1 MIASPIL
8 SPPKPLNLPSIKN
21 LAPPI
26 GGIVKNAAKVAPGIG
41 GGIGLFL
48 LKELIAPAPANE
60 GEDEFLRKLKNPYN
74 PSKLVDTAFEQPAPY
89 YGGGVSNVQ
98 YKMHLRLKDPNG
110 VSSEFISGASYTGK
124 CTWGTAYLNSP
135 SPGSGGAYGTWVTP
149 FTTNNGAF
157 SSSLSW
163 SVYSQVTPLGWI
175 RLDAQPDV
183 NPAPIAPGVKEQG
196 TQNPVVSGE
205 PPLTND
211 EFFKK
216 FGAPPRINQDFF
228 APPRPGAKDSPQIT
242 PVPTGETFPN
252 ANSQAPAAAPPITDP
267 AKDVPTV
274 NAAPASS
281 DNTYTRTYTKTGSD
295 AWGST
300 PGTKTYSPGVDNLGL
315 KSPAGVKPS
324 SQGGVT
330 SGGGVTPLNPPT
342 TSNPPVIDVPTPS
355 NTDNLITAL
364 GSTLALILDQTSKA
378 KIKEATGEAV
388 CEKTSPGQC
397 LSNMFNGKPSWADGL
412 NAGLE
417 GVNLLLSKEIL
428 AVVKNTN
435 QVINHPKY
443 GLLKIQEFADTAWKA
458 TRADKI
464 LNVINTAL
472 ILHNAIML
480 SNNVAYTITEIV
492 DNVLATFNIK
502 DHEDKDIDVSSWI
515 SGKFQAIVTSIIG
528 AENYSQ
534 FSTALKKANRIY
546 QASANVLWGI
556 RDIMDSAQ
564 NIAELTGENVS
575 IIGNALRKCGVVR
588 ENIYGRMP
596 ENINASNAFLKRMEN
611 IQEGLDMV
619 EEISQDTRD
628 VKETWDEMKD
638 NTKEFDDAVN
648 DWNKD
653 KDTEEN
659 NVKKSINNLSEP
671 KESDTEQS
679 N

>member
-1 MIASPIL
+1 MSISSLANSVKEVGSFVNKIPSPPGGIKLGIL
-8 SPPKPLNLPSIKN
+8 SAPLVF
-21 LAPPI
+21 
-26 GGIVKNAAKVAPGIG
+26 IVNEAINARP
-41 GGIGLFL
+41 L
-48 LKELIAPAPANE
+48 NE
-60 GEDEFLRKLKNPYN
+60 GEDEFLRKLKNPYK
-74 PSKLVDTAFEQPAPY
+74 PSKLVDTVFEQPAPY
-89 YGGGVSNVQ
+89 YGGGVSGVQ
-98 YKMHLRLKDPNG
+98 YKMHIRFRKANG
-110 VSSEFISGASYTGK
+110 EYEEYVSGSYYTGV
-124 CTWGTAYLNSP
+124 CTWGTPVATFNHGTHSTSGLN
-135 SPGSGGAYGTWVTP
+135 YYNWNIP
-149 FTTNNGAF
+149 FTYNNGVA
-157 SSSLSW
+157 SSISW
-163 SVYSQVTPLGWI
+163 VAYNEAKPLGWI
-175 RLDAQPDV
+175 RVDGNPDV
-183 NPAPIAPGVKEQG
+183 NPPPVVPGVKEQG
-196 TQNPVVSGE
+196 AQNPVVSGE
-205 PPLTND
+205 PPYTND

-216 FGAPPRINQDFF
+216 FGLPPRINQDFF
-228 APPRPGAKDSPQIT
+228 APPLPGAKAPPQIT
-242 PVPTGETFPN
+242 PVPTGDTFPN
-252 ANSQAPAAAPPITDP
+252 ANQNAPASAPPITDP
-267 AKDVPTV
+267 AKDVPKINT
-274 NAAPASS
+274 APASS

-300 PGTKTYSPGVDNLGL
+300 PGIRTYSPGVDNLGL
-315 KSPAGVKPS
+315 KSPASVKPS

-330 SGGGVTPLNPPT
+330 AGGGVTPLNPPT

-388 CEKTSPGQC
+388 CEKTSSGQC

-428 AVVKNTN
+428 AIVKNTN

-611 IQEGLDMV
+611 IQEGLDLV
-619 EEISQDTRD
+619 EEVSQDTRD

-638 NTKEFDDAVN
+638 NKKEFDDAVN

-653 KDTEEN
+653 KDKEEN
-659 NVKKSINNLSEP
+659 NVKKSINNLSEE
-671 KESDTEQS
+671 KESDTEQG
-679 N
+679 